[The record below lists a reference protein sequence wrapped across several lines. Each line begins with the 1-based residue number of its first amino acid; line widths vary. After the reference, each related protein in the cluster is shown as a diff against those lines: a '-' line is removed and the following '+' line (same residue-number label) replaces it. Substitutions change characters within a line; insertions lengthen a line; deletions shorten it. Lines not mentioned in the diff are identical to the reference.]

1 MTQNHDTSLNVDTLQ
16 IVTDL
21 AKRRWYH
28 QAVKGDQIMEYL
40 LLGRSCTGIVKKDN
54 NICWINSSPSLL

>member
-28 QAVKGDQIMEYL
+28 QAVKGEPD
-40 LLGRSCTGIVKKDN
+40 
-54 NICWINSSPSLL
+54 

>member
-1 MTQNHDTSLNVDTLQ
+1 MSQNHDTSLNVDTLQ

-21 AKRRWYH
+21 DKSCE
-28 QAVKGDQIMEYL
+28 KGNQVREYL

-54 NICWINSSPSLL
+54 IFWINSSPSLL

>member
-21 AKRRWYH
+21 AKSCE
-28 QAVKGDQIMEYL
+28 KGNQIREHL
-40 LLGRSCTGIVKKDN
+40 LLGRSLTGIVKKN
-54 NICWINSSPSLL
+54 KTIFF

>member
-28 QAVKGDQIMEYL
+28 QAVKGEPDY
-40 LLGRSCTGIVKKDN
+40 GASTP
-54 NICWINSSPSLL
+54 W